1 MTSET
6 QAQAPAQVPMT
17 PWARIKAIAG
27 GSAGNLVEW
36 FDWFAYSAFSLYFA
50 KTFFPRGDS
59 TAQLLQT
66 AAVFAV
72 GFLMRPVGAWIMG
85 LYADRVGRKAALTL
99 SVGVMSA
106 GSFAV
111 ALIPGYATIGVAAPI
126 LLTLC
131 RMIQG
136 LSLGGE
142 YGASA
147 TYMSE
152 MAGRER
158 RGFWSSFQF
167 STLIA
172 GQLMS
177 VVVLMILQALLTR
190 AQLEAFGWRI
200 PFLIGGVLAIVVFW
214 MRTGLEESASFNNAK
229 QAGEPRARTM
239 MLFLKHPKETAMI
252 FALTAA
258 GSLAFYA
265 FTTYMQKFLK
275 NTVGFSDEVATRIN
289 AASLLCYMLIQPLF
303 GWLGD
308 KVGRKHVMAFSF
320 ACLTL
325 FTYPL
330 MTTLAGTRDPLSAFL
345 LVLAALVMLSGYTAT
360 NAVVKAEMFPA
371 HVRALGV
378 ALPYALANAVFGGTA
393 EYIALYL
400 KQQHVEAYFYIYV
413 SAIALGALVVA
424 LRLRDTAK
432 HSQILED

>member
-1 MTSET
+1 MTMAAAAE
-6 QAQAPAQVPMT
+6 APMT

-36 FDWFAYSAFSLYFA
+36 YDWFAYSAFSLYFA
-50 KTFFPRGDS
+50 STFFPGGDR
-59 TAQLLQT
+59 TAQLLKT
-66 AAVFAV
+66 TTVFAV
-72 GFLMRPVGAWIMG
+72 GFLMRPVGAWLMG

-106 GSFAV
+106 GSFAM
-111 ALIPGYATIGVAAPI
+111 AILPGYATIGVAAPI

-131 RMIQG
+131 RMVQG

-152 MAGRER
+152 MAGRHR

-172 GQLMS
+172 GQLVS
-177 VVVLMILQALLTR
+177 VIVLLVLQAVLLPP
-190 AQLEAFGWRI
+190 QLAAWGWRI
-200 PFLIGGVLAIVVFW
+200 PFVIGGFLAIVVVW
-214 MRTGLEESASFNNAK
+214 MRLGLDESASFKNAK
-229 QAGEPRARTM
+229 EAGAPPATTM
-239 MLFLKHPKETAMI
+239 MLFLKHPKETSII

-265 FTTYMQKFLK
+265 FTTYMQKFLS
-275 NTVGFSDEVATRIN
+275 TSVGFTNEVATRIS

-308 KVGRKHVMAFSF
+308 KVGRKNVMAVGFG
-320 ACLTL
+320 ALTL
-325 FTYPL
+325 LTYPL
-330 MTTLAGTRDPLSAFL
+330 MTTLVHTHDPIMAFL
-345 LVLAALVMLSGYTAT
+345 LVMAALVMLSGYTAT
-360 NAVVKAEMFPA
+360 NAVVKAELFPT

-393 EYIALYL
+393 EPIAFSL
-400 KQQHVEAYFYIYV
+400 KQHHVEPWFYLYV
-413 SAIALGALVVA
+413 SALAAAAAIVA
-424 LRLRDTAK
+424 VRLRDTAK
-432 HSQILED
+432 HSLILED

>member
-1 MTSET
+1 MADTAAAGGSMTAWE
-6 QAQAPAQVPMT
+6 
-17 PWARIKAIAG
+17 RIRAIAG

-36 FDWFAYSAFSLYFA
+36 YDWFAYSAFSLYFA
-50 KTFFPRGDS
+50 RSFFPHGDR

-66 AAVFAV
+66 SAIFAV
-72 GFLMRPVGAWIMG
+72 GFLMRPIGAWLMG

-106 GSFAV
+106 GSFAM
-111 ALIPGYATIGVAAPI
+111 ALIPGYASIGVAAPI

-131 RMIQG
+131 RMVQG

-152 MAGRER
+152 MAGRSR

-172 GQLMS
+172 GQLIS
-177 VVVLMILQALLTR
+177 VIVLLVLQAIYPR

-200 PFLIGGVLAIVVFW
+200 PFVIGGILAIVVFW
-214 MRTGLEESASFNNAK
+214 MRSNLDESGSFRNA
-229 QAGEPRARTM
+229 QAAGEPRARTM
-239 MLFLKHPKETAMI
+239 MLFLQHPKETAAI

-275 NTVGFSDEVATRIN
+275 NTAGFSDEVATRIS
-289 AASLLCYMLIQPLF
+289 AGSLLVYMLIQPLF
-303 GWLGD
+303 GALGD
-308 KVGRKHVMAFSF
+308 RVGRKTLMAVSF
-320 ACLTL
+320 GSILL
-325 FTYPL
+325 LTYPL
-330 MTTLAGTRDPLSAFL
+330 MTTLAHTHDAWMAF
-345 LVLAALVMLSGYTAT
+345 ALVIVAVIMLSGYTAT
-360 NAVVKAEMFPA
+360 NAVVKAELFPT

-378 ALPYALANAVFGGTA
+378 ALPYALANAVFGGSA
-393 EYIALYL
+393 EYVALWL
-400 KQQHVEAYFYIYV
+400 KQQHVEAWFYLYV
-413 SAIALGALVVA
+413 SAVALAALIVA
-424 LRLRDTAK
+424 LRLRETSR
-432 HSQILED
+432 HSLILED

>member
-1 MTSET
+1 MTAEST
-6 QAQAPAQVPMT
+6 AAATPMR

-36 FDWFAYSAFSLYFA
+36 YDWFAYSAFSLYFA
-50 KTFFPRGDS
+50 GTFFPRGDQ

-111 ALIPGYATIGVAAPI
+111 AMIPGYNVIGVAAPV

-172 GQLMS
+172 GQLVS
-177 VVVLMILQALLTR
+177 VIVLLVLQALLTR
-190 AQLEAFGWRI
+190 PQLESFGWRI
-200 PFLIGGVLAIVVFW
+200 PFVIGGAMAIVVFW
-214 MRTGLEESASFNNAK
+214 MRSGLDESASFRNA
-229 QAGEPRARTM
+229 QDAGEPRARTM
-239 MLFLKHPKETAMI
+239 MLFAQHPRETAMI
-252 FALTAA
+252 FVLTAA

-289 AASLLCYMLIQPLF
+289 AASLLAYMLIQPLF

-308 KVGRKHVMAFSF
+308 KVGRKNVMAVSF
-320 ACLTL
+320 LALTV

-330 MTTLAGTRDPLSAFL
+330 MTTLADTHDPVMAFI
-345 LVLAALVMLSGYTAT
+345 LVLAALTMLSGYTAT
-360 NAVVKAEMFPA
+360 NAVVKAELFPA

-393 EYIALYL
+393 EYIALFL
-400 KQQHVEAYFYIYV
+400 KQQHVEPWFYIYV
-413 SAIALGALVVA
+413 SAVALAAGIVA
-424 LRLRDTAK
+424 LRLRDTAR
-432 HSQILED
+432 HSLILED

>member
-1 MTSET
+1 MTST
-6 QAQAPAQVPMT
+6 AQSGQPMSV
-17 PWARIKAIAG
+17 WARVKAIAG

-36 FDWFAYSAFSLYFA
+36 YDWFAYSAFSLYFA
-50 KTFFPRGDS
+50 RSFFPQGDQ

-111 ALIPGYATIGVAAPI
+111 ALIPNYATIGVAAPI

-131 RMIQG
+131 RMLQG

-172 GQLMS
+172 GQLLS
-177 VVVLMILQALLTR
+177 VGVLLVLQAFLTR
-190 AQLEAFGWRI
+190 PQLEEWGWRI
-200 PFLIGGVLAIVVFW
+200 PFVIGGALAIVVFW
-214 MRTGLEESASFNNAK
+214 MRTNLKESQSFENAK
-229 QAGEPRARTM
+229 AEGQPRARTM
-239 MLFLKHPKETAMI
+239 MLFLQHPKETAAI
-252 FALTAA
+252 FVLTAS

-275 NTVGFSDEVATRIN
+275 NTAGFSDEVATRIN
-289 AASLLCYMLIQPLF
+289 AATLLIYMLLQPLV
-303 GWLGD
+303 GWIGD
-308 KVGRKHVMAFSF
+308 KVGRKWMLAFTF
-320 ACLTL
+320 TCLTL

-330 MTTLAGTRDPLSAFL
+330 MTTLAGTRDPFVAFA
-345 LVLAALVMLSGYTAT
+345 LVMAALVMLSGYTAT
-360 NAVVKAEMFPA
+360 NAVVKAELFPA

-378 ALPYALANAVFGGTA
+378 ALPYALANAVFGGSA
-393 EYIALYL
+393 EYVALFLKSRNVEPWFYL
-400 KQQHVEAYFYIYV
+400 YV
-413 SAIALGALVVA
+413 SALALAALVVA
-424 LRLRDTAK
+424 LRLRETSR
-432 HSQILED
+432 HSRILED

>member
-50 KTFFPRGDS
+50 KTFFPRGDL

-239 MLFLKHPKETAMI
+239 NCFSNTPK
-252 FALTAA
+252 
-258 GSLAFYA
+258 
-265 FTTYMQKFLK
+265 K
-275 NTVGFSDEVATRIN
+275 R
-289 AASLLCYMLIQPLF
+289 
-303 GWLGD
+303 
-308 KVGRKHVMAFSF
+308 R
-320 ACLTL
+320 
-325 FTYPL
+325 
-330 MTTLAGTRDPLSAFL
+330 
-345 LVLAALVMLSGYTAT
+345 
-360 NAVVKAEMFPA
+360 
-371 HVRALGV
+371 
-378 ALPYALANAVFGGTA
+378 
-393 EYIALYL
+393 
-400 KQQHVEAYFYIYV
+400 
-413 SAIALGALVVA
+413 
-424 LRLRDTAK
+424 
-432 HSQILED
+432 

>member
-1 MTSET
+1 MSSTATVE
-6 QAQAPAQVPMT
+6 APMT

-36 FDWFAYSAFSLYFA
+36 YDWFAYSAFSLYFA
-50 KTFFPRGDS
+50 KTFFPRGDQ

-126 LLTLC
+126 LLTVC

-152 MAGRER
+152 MAGKQR

-172 GQLMS
+172 GQLVS
-177 VVVLMILQALLTR
+177 VIVLIVLQSFFTR
-190 AQLEAFGWRI
+190 PQLEAFGWRI
-200 PFLIGGVLAIVVFW
+200 PFVIGGLLAIVVLW
-214 MRTGLEESASFNNAK
+214 IRLGLDESRSFQNAK
-229 QAGEPRARTM
+229 DAGEPRAKTM
-239 MLFLKHPKETAMI
+239 MLFLQHPKETAII

-289 AASLLCYMLIQPLF
+289 AASLLAYMLIQPLF

-308 KVGRKHVMAFSF
+308 KVGRKQVMAVSF
-320 ACLTL
+320 GSMALLT
-325 FTYPL
+325 FPL
-330 MTTLAGTRDPLSAFL
+330 MTTLSHTHDALMDAQGRELGRLGMNQAGQLTLPLPGKRPPTSFARL
-345 LVLAALVMLSGYTAT
+345 GLVTPGLLAAGLV
-360 NAVVKAEMFPA
+360 AVGL
-371 HVRALGV
+371 VRRRPVRG
-378 ALPYALANAVFGGTA
+378 
-393 EYIALYL
+393 
-400 KQQHVEAYFYIYV
+400 
-413 SAIALGALVVA
+413 
-424 LRLRDTAK
+424 
-432 HSQILED
+432 